1 MSNGNDAKP
10 GSRVAIISWAMYDW
24 ANSAYAAVITTF
36 VFAAYFSNA
45 VVGDPVAGTE
55 MWGYAISISGLAVA
69 VLGPILGAIADHIGR
84 RKPWIFLFTAIMAAS
99 TSLLWYTKPDPAY
112 VFWALTLVALS
123 NLAFEMGNVFYNAM
137 LPSLAGRKRIG
148 RVSGWSWGFG
158 YAGGLVCLGL
168 IFVGFVNADA
178 PWFGLDK
185 ETAEHVRVTGPF
197 VGVWVAV
204 FSVPL
209 FLYTPDRPATGLSML
224 AAMRQGL
231 ATLGQTLRKIRDY
244 TDVVNFLIANMI
256 YRDGLVTLFAF
267 GGIYAAGTFGMDFS
281 DLVIFG
287 IGMNVTAGLGATAFA
302 WIDDWA
308 GPKRTVVI
316 SLISMAVLGS
326 VIIFVDSKAAFL
338 VFTLA
343 LGVFVGPTQ
352 AASRS
357 MMAHLAPAAIRTE
370 MFGFYALS
378 GKATAFVGPAILA
391 WVTAT
396 ADSQRAGMATI
407 IAFFL
412 VGLILL
418 LRVPEVRR

>member
-1 MSNGNDAKP
+1 MSDGNDAKL

-36 VFAAYFSNA
+36 VFAAYFSNS

-84 RKPWIFLFTAIMAAS
+84 RKPWNFLFTAIMAAS

-137 LPSLAGRKRIG
+137 LPSLAGRERIG

-168 IFVGFVNADA
+168 TFVGFVNAET

-185 ETAEHVRVTGPF
+185 ETAEHVRVPGPF

-281 DLVIFG
+281 DLIIFG

-302 WIDDWA
+302 WIDDWV

-316 SLISMAVLGS
+316 SLLCMAVLGS

-391 WVTAT
+391 WVTAA

>member
-69 VLGPILGAIADHIGR
+69 VLSPILGAIADHIGR

-99 TSLLWYTKPDPAY
+99 TSLLWYIKPDPAY
-112 VFWALTLVALS
+112 VFCALTLVALS

-137 LPSLAGRKRIG
+137 LPSLAGRERIG

-168 IFVGFVNADA
+168 TFVGFVNAEA

-302 WIDDWA
+302 WIDDWV

-316 SLISMAVLGS
+316 SLTCMAVLGS

-391 WVTAT
+391 WVTAV

>member
-185 ETAEHVRVTGPF
+185 ETAEHVRVTAPF

-231 ATLGQTLRKIRDY
+231 ATLGKTLRKIRDY
-244 TDVVNFLIANMI
+244 TDMVNFLIANMI

-281 DLVIFG
+281 DLIIFG

-316 SLISMAVLGS
+316 SLLCMVVLGS

-338 VFTLA
+338 VVALA

>member
-36 VFAAYFSNA
+36 VFAAYFSNS

-69 VLGPILGAIADHIGR
+69 ALSPILGAIADHIGR

-137 LPSLAGRKRIG
+137 LPSLAGRERIG

-158 YAGGLVCLGL
+158 YAGGLVCLAL
-168 IFVGFVNADA
+168 TFVGFVNAEA

-316 SLISMAVLGS
+316 SLLCMAVLGS

-391 WVTAT
+391 WVTAV

>member
-1 MSNGNDAKP
+1 
-10 GSRVAIISWAMYDW
+10 
-24 ANSAYAAVITTF
+24 
-36 VFAAYFSNA
+36 
-45 VVGDPVAGTE
+45 
-55 MWGYAISISGLAVA
+55 
-69 VLGPILGAIADHIGR
+69 
-84 RKPWIFLFTAIMAAS
+84 
-99 TSLLWYTKPDPAY
+99 
-112 VFWALTLVALS
+112 
-123 NLAFEMGNVFYNAM
+123 
-137 LPSLAGRKRIG
+137 
-148 RVSGWSWGFG
+148 
-158 YAGGLVCLGL
+158 
-168 IFVGFVNADA
+168 
-178 PWFGLDK
+178 
-185 ETAEHVRVTGPF
+185 
-197 VGVWVAV
+197 
-204 FSVPL
+204 
-209 FLYTPDRPATGLSML
+209 
-224 AAMRQGL
+224 
-231 ATLGQTLRKIRDY
+231 
-244 TDVVNFLIANMI
+244 MI

-281 DLVIFG
+281 DLIIFG
-287 IGMNVTAGLGATAFA
+287 IGMNVTAGLGAAAFA
-302 WIDDWA
+302 WIDDWV

-316 SLISMAVLGS
+316 SLFCMAVLGS

-391 WVTAT
+391 WVTAA

>member
-1 MSNGNDAKP
+1 
-10 GSRVAIISWAMYDW
+10 
-24 ANSAYAAVITTF
+24 
-36 VFAAYFSNA
+36 
-45 VVGDPVAGTE
+45 
-55 MWGYAISISGLAVA
+55 
-69 VLGPILGAIADHIGR
+69 
-84 RKPWIFLFTAIMAAS
+84 
-99 TSLLWYTKPDPAY
+99 
-112 VFWALTLVALS
+112 
-123 NLAFEMGNVFYNAM
+123 
-137 LPSLAGRKRIG
+137 
-148 RVSGWSWGFG
+148 
-158 YAGGLVCLGL
+158 
-168 IFVGFVNADA
+168 
-178 PWFGLDK
+178 
-185 ETAEHVRVTGPF
+185 
-197 VGVWVAV
+197 
-204 FSVPL
+204 
-209 FLYTPDRPATGLSML
+209 
-224 AAMRQGL
+224 
-231 ATLGQTLRKIRDY
+231 
-244 TDVVNFLIANMI
+244 MI

-281 DLVIFG
+281 DLIIFG
-287 IGMNVTAGLGATAFA
+287 IGMNITAGLGAAAFA

-308 GPKRTVVI
+308 GPKKTVVI
-316 SLISMAVLGS
+316 SLLCMAVLGS

-391 WVTAT
+391 WVTAA

>member
-69 VLGPILGAIADHIGR
+69 VLSPILGAIADHIGR

-99 TSLLWYTKPDPAY
+99 TSLLWYIKPDPAY

-137 LPSLAGRKRIG
+137 LPSLAGRERIG

-168 IFVGFVNADA
+168 TFVGFVNAEA

-302 WIDDWA
+302 WIDDWV

-316 SLISMAVLGS
+316 SLTCMAVLGS

-391 WVTAT
+391 WVTAA